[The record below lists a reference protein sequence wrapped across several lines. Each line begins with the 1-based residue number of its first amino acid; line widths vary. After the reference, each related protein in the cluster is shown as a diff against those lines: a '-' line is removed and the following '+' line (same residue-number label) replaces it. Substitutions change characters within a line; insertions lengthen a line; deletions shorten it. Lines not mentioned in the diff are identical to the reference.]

1 MLSRIGR
8 TTIQLTRARGRQQ
21 TRTFAHADHA
31 QFIPKQYP
39 SDAEGIE
46 SGCLDTNEDILNL
59 QLRKPGVASDYDMD
73 EFLESNW
80 DKGTIVIDT
89 RNSNFSEE
97 PGDEK
102 TVELGTFPSGD
113 CAPGAIRPRAV
124 NIVWNR
130 GLKTMDLD
138 NSMFKNLLNTNNEK
152 GSSSNTNNEKG
163 SKGDQICSMRHNT
176 NEGGQGARTRSLTWA
191 RLACP
196 PEAPVNRRR
205 QSYVSD

>member
-152 GSSSNTNNEKG
+152 GTPIITHCGGGGRGEKARKFLNGLGFTNVIN
-163 SKGDQICSMRHNT
+163 
-176 NEGGQGARTRSLTWA
+176 GGG
-191 RLACP
+191 
-196 PEAPVNRRR
+196 PEVKPLWKR
-205 QSYVSD
+205 YGEM